1 MANPRVRLLCFPH
14 GGGSASSFNG
24 WAEGL
29 PKDVEVC
36 ALQLPGRGRR
46 LLEPPAVSI
55 DQIIEAL
62 LEAFQPFRETPVAL
76 FGHSF
81 GALVAFEF
89 ARQLQLNKIPL
100 VHLFVSGQ
108 FAPQLPDPEAPI
120 RHLPD
125 PEFITEVRRRYEG
138 LPEEILR
145 DDEML
150 ALLLP
155 ALRADFTMKETYR
168 YIDGPLLECPIS
180 AFGGE
185 QDGSVTT
192 GELTAWSGQTSGAF
206 KCTMFPGGHFFIDS
220 ARESFL
226 REVVGD
232 FERSLSEVFSLKR
245 FA

>member
-1 MANPRVRLLCFPH
+1 VANPRVRLLCFPH
-14 GGGSASSFNG
+14 AGGSSLAFKDWPG
-24 WAEGL
+24 GL
-29 PKDVEVC
+29 PDDVELC
-36 ALQLPGRGRR
+36 AVELPGRGRR
-46 LLEPPAVSI
+46 LLEPPLADM
-55 DQIIEAL
+55 DQILEAL
-62 LEAFQPFRETPVAL
+62 TEAFYRHNGTPVAL

-81 GALVAFEF
+81 GALMAFEC
-89 ARQLQLNKIPL
+89 ARRLAAVNNHP
-100 VHLFVSGQ
+100 VHLFVSGH
-108 FAPQLPDPEAPI
+108 FAPHLPNPEAPI

-125 PEFITEVRRRYEG
+125 PEFIAEVRRRYEG

-145 DDEML
+145 DDEMIE
-150 ALLLP
+150 LLLP
-155 ALRADFTMKETYR
+155 ALRADFSMKETYR